1 MKDERLFVKEKMKTK
16 SVPNRQFQVRK
27 GKKRPGMSLRELC
40 KVNAVFPLQGCRPR
54 PKTDWEAGRRNIG
67 LEQIL
72 PSWPSEETKPAY
84 RLRIEMSVF

>member
-1 MKDERLFVKEKMKTK
+1 VKDERLFVKEKMKTK

-67 LEQIL
+67 VLIL
-72 PSWPSEETKPAY
+72 DMLSLRGIPPSNLF
-84 RLRIEMSVF
+84 LRH

>member
-1 MKDERLFVKEKMKTK
+1 MERDTYKRKVWGEDIHLLAKER
-16 SVPNRQFQVRK
+16 V
-27 GKKRPGMSLRELC
+27 
-40 KVNAVFPLQGCRPR
+40 
-54 PKTDWEAGRRNIG
+54 

>member
-1 MKDERLFVKEKMKTK
+1 MGVLIKPRNMERDTYKRKVWGEDIHLLAKER
-16 SVPNRQFQVRK
+16 V
-27 GKKRPGMSLRELC
+27 
-40 KVNAVFPLQGCRPR
+40 
-54 PKTDWEAGRRNIG
+54 